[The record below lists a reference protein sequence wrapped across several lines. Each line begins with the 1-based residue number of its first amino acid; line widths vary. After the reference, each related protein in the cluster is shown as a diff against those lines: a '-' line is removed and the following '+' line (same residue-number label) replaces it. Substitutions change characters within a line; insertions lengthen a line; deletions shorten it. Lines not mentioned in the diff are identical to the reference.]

1 MNKIKYIG
9 MAARM
14 VPDKLHELLIEVILS
29 NKSFFTKKKIKIL
42 FAGDGLL
49 LKSLKKKIKSNGL
62 QNIIIFNGRLK
73 EDDLIKWFKKLDI
86 YIHLSKD
93 ETTSTSILQA
103 MSMSL
108 PVIASNIGGNKNL
121 IRSINS
127 INNIILVNNEVGKVY
142 EKIKFLISNK
152 NIRKKMSNV
161 TRKIVVKYFSCETM
175 YQNYQ
180 KLF

>member
-1 MNKIKYIG
+1 MTKIKYIG

-14 VPDKLHELLIEVILS
+14 VPDKHHELLIDVIFS
-29 NKSFFTKKKIKIL
+29 NRSFFFNNKIKIL

-49 LKSLKKKIKSNGL
+49 LKSLREKVKFKNL
-62 QNIIIFNGRLK
+62 QNMIIFNNRLK
-73 EDDLIKWFKKLDI
+73 EDDLIKWFRKLDI
-86 YIHLSKD
+86 YVHLSKD

-121 IRSINS
+121 IKSIDS
-127 INNIILVNNEVGKVY
+127 INNIILVNNESD
-142 EKIKFLISNK
+142 KIYKKIRYLMLNTK
-152 NIRKKMSNV
+152 IRKKMSIV
-161 TRKIVVKYFSCETM
+161 SRKVVVKYYSCENM
-175 YQNYQ
+175 YKNYQ

>member
-14 VPDKLHELLIEVILS
+14 VPDKLHDLLIDII
-29 NKSFFTKKKIKIL
+29 FFNRFFFIKNNIKIL
-42 FAGDGLL
+42 FAGDGIL
-49 LKSLKKKIKSNGL
+49 LKSLQEKIKSKKL
-62 QNIIIFNGRLK
+62 QEIIILNGRLK

-108 PVIASNIGGNKNL
+108 PIIASKIGGNKNL
-121 IRSINS
+121 VKSIDS
-127 INNIILVNNEVGKVY
+127 INNMILVNNEESRIY
-142 EKIKFLISNK
+142 EKIKFLILNK

-161 TRKIVVKYFSCETM
+161 SRKVVVKYYSCETM